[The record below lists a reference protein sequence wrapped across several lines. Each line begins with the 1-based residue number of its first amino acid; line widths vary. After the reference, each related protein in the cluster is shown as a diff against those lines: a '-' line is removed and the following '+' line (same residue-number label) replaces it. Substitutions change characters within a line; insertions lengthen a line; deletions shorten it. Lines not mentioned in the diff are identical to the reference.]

1 MRGDGGGR
9 KARLHRHAG
18 PGLPA
23 AARRPAGV
31 LPPHSWPGLTPPAL
45 GGMREAPQGRPHG
58 LLGADLQPGR
68 TQTPPGAG
76 TQDWGASAPQRG
88 GLCGWGADSG
98 GGAPLGLEVRSSTAW
113 QGPRVGTVGAAA
125 GLGLRP
131 PRLGKGPRAGTQ
143 RYMGSEMAGAGP
155 EAPSTSSLPLTLV

>member
-1 MRGDGGGR
+1 MQLRAGG
-9 KARLHRHAG
+9 
-18 PGLPA
+18 
-23 AARRPAGV
+23 
-31 LPPHSWPGLTPPAL
+31 
-45 GGMREAPQGRPHG
+45 
-58 LLGADLQPGR
+58 
-68 TQTPPGAG
+68 
-76 TQDWGASAPQRG
+76 
-88 GLCGWGADSG
+88 G
-98 GGAPLGLEVRSSTAW
+98 GGAPLGLGVRLSGAW